1 MFVRARPAAQAAA
14 RPRPV
19 QAAGP
24 LAPACRRKHGMH
36 ANILK
41 CSNRMNACMLGMFV
55 WDRPASQAAARPRP
69 VAPAG
74 PPASPAAGRSRKLH
88 GRSHLHEHDFQK
100 RIQHTCHEKLQHACL
115 HALHASV
122 GPACVPS
129 GGVGTACRRVHPCIH
144 IWMNRHVC
152 LREIC
157 FKHYTCS
164 ESQARE
170 PKHACRCVASAK
182 AGIACGAVAAARRSS
197 CRHICFP
204 ACPMHLG
211 HEKNC
216 RTQYL

>member
-1 MFVRARPAAQAAA
+1 MQAVKPAGPACILQARALVCRREHVKIRKFVYCRRDTVKVQSESHDACMLCMFVRARPAAQEAA

-24 LAPACRRKHGMH
+24 L
-36 ANILK
+36 
-41 CSNRMNACMLGMFV
+41 
-55 WDRPASQAAARPRP
+55 
-69 VAPAG
+69 
-74 PPASPAAGRSRKLH
+74 ASPAAGRSRKLH

-152 LREIC
+152 LRE
-157 FKHYTCS
+157 FKIRS
-164 ESQARE
+164 SLWML
-170 PKHACRCVASAK
+170 ACVCVASARAANGGVVA
-182 AGIACGAVAAARRSS
+182 AGILAACTYKLHAY
-197 CRHICFP
+197 RHE
-204 ACPMHLG
+204 H
-211 HEKNC
+211 NC
-216 RTQYL
+216 IR